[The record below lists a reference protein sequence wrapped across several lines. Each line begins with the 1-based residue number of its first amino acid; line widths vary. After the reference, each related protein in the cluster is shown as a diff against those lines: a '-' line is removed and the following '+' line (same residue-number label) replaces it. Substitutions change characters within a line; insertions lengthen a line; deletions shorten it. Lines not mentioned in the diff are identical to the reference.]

1 MSRDD
6 QADRLYREASAAAG
20 LVASLASDDE
30 VLLHDMVEGET
41 SLLEAIEAALAEIDD
56 CEVTVEGCRAK
67 EAQFAERRNRAER
80 RIEKVRGLVEQAM
93 LVASLPKVKLAT
105 ATLTVS
111 NRPPAPFVDD
121 ESKVPSA
128 YWKARD
134 PVIDK
139 ALINAAVKSGE
150 TIPGVSMTNGRT
162 SLTIRRV

>member
-1 MSRDD
+1 
-6 QADRLYREASAAAG
+6 
-20 LVASLASDDE
+20 
-30 VLLHDMVEGET
+30 
-41 SLLEAIEAALAEIDD
+41 
-56 CEVTVEGCRAK
+56 
-67 EAQFAERRNRAER
+67 
-80 RIEKVRGLVEQAM
+80 M

-139 ALINAAVKSGE
+139 ALMNAAVKSGE
-150 TIPGVSMTNGRT
+150 TIPGVSMTNGTT